1 MRCKKISRFLAAVT
15 EQRKKWKLS
24 TEMGILKV
32 REVGVIED
40 ISPNE
45 KEVISIINKLKEHY
59 VTPIVMKDIIDDMK
73 YEISPTIITT
83 RT

>member
-1 MRCKKISRFLAAVT
+1 MHLLYYGYKVDDTSLIVRHIFFSNYNLRKIT
-15 EQRKKWKLS
+15 
-24 TEMGILKV
+24 